1 MHHFFEAITN
11 TKGDSLVGYFARVI
25 DPATH
30 AVVPI
35 HADNAATPV
44 DTVSGV
50 ANMAKTDAD
59 GNLSFYV
66 AFGTYHLDIY
76 GTDATTF
83 VKRVPNVAM
92 AGDITE
98 SAQAALEGA
107 EAAAAASAASATSSA
122 GSAATAAG
130 SVTSAAAQAT
140 TAGTAAA
147 NAAASATNAA
157 NFAAAAANS
166 SIAAGAYPNSAASN
180 VPRGLTQA
188 SVGSITAGSGGA
200 NGTFALGW
208 SGGNF
213 SVNPTGMFTVSG
225 GAVTGVTI
233 TGPGL
238 YIGSSP
244 TVPTPSFSAS
254 SGLTGAG
261 VALTAQ
267 FLVANGA
274 FYWAQ
279 SADGTRLQHY
289 QHVGG
294 VATVD
299 SGTGPIPTSIAIA
312 AALSGLSGERARDLV
327 AAMLASTRD
336 PSKIKLLVT
345 KDGGKTFRSGSTTDI
360 ETLAPLIGPAGI
372 NLVQPGLTW
381 SGAGGYS
388 GQPLR
393 PVESADGIQFHRE
406 TGFDLLSGVTS
417 GMSGV
422 CLDLVLRMPAL
433 TTTAAAPAGTYSSV
447 AAMNADLANLYV
459 GQMVKVTGGPLTNLT
474 PDPPIEWIGWQ
485 NITSGNFQQGYY
497 VKGNAAMVPMGSA
510 PLFVLYDAAYGGAS
524 RFIYFFIDT
533 FGRVHGYTYDGTI
546 NPEAWM
552 ACTDVVALAQARP
565 VHLKFQFDEQHIR
578 LWVNG
583 VEVMAT
589 PQVTTFT
596 PNRLAFN
603 GGPHGAGPG
612 TSAAA
617 IGGLSWTLCAMA
629 ISQGCDF
636 TEQRLISDA
645 IARYCGTP
653 IQPFNPVAYLIVQKG
668 QSRGAGST
676 STVGD
681 LNRPDGISGW
691 NGETVRANS
700 RSASA
705 AAITQELLPRAYACS
720 NQNTPW
726 DIGPVGF
733 SINAFGNSGAGS
745 GHTVSGAA
753 VESIEF
759 GLVNQL
765 RLAKEFREHDIMLV
779 GLNNGGWSLGLLDAK
794 SNPPVYLYDLDTATQ
809 ITATQ
814 AREMLNRMVSNAA
827 KFFRKRGQELRLVAV
842 YDEQAETLAP
852 LPTGFSAATFGAA
865 YEASARQ
872 WLPNELL
879 KLVNGADG
887 QAPLYIKKAAD
898 YSADGASNSYCVT
911 PYYYTD
917 QLRLLEASRDTTF
930 RYMFLGESYA
940 IGGRFIHW
948 PLTTYRKL
956 GERLGRKLR
965 EAWCEGKSGTSF
977 HVASAVRS
985 SGQIILTLNRP
996 GVLVD
1001 STPYPSVLQRHTT
1014 GGVDTYGFVLESNGG
1029 GRTITAVDLTNV
1041 GASTPTITISVS
1053 GGGAVAGD
1061 RINVTGT
1068 NARWCNIREATS
1080 YPGIYYDQ
1088 DYSSLPGTASPVHA
1102 LSGNLNETA
1111 EFLCPSTHVVA

>member
-1 MHHFFEAITN
+1 
-11 TKGDSLVGYFARVI
+11 VGYFARVI
-25 DPATH
+25 DPATL

-35 HADNAATPV
+35 FADNAATPI
-44 DTVSGV
+44 DTLSGV
-50 ANMAKTDAD
+50 ANMGRTDAD

-98 SAQAALEGA
+98 SAQSALNNA
-107 EAAAAASAASATSSA
+107 EAAAAASAASATSAA
-122 GSAATAAG
+122 GSATSAAG
-130 SVTSAAAQAT
+130 SVTSAAVQAT
-140 TAGTAAA
+140 NAGTFAT
-147 NAAASATNAA
+147 NAAASATSAA
-157 NFAAAAANS
+157 NYAAAAANT

-200 NGTFALGW
+200 NGSFALGW

-213 SVNPTGMFTVSG
+213 SVNPTGTFTVSG
-225 GAVTGVTI
+225 GAVTAVTI

-244 TVPTPSFSAS
+244 TVPTPNFSAS
-254 SGLTGAG
+254 SGLSGAN
-261 VALTAQ
+261 VSLTAQ

-279 SADGTRLQHY
+279 SADGSQLQHY
-289 QHVGG
+289 QNVGG
-294 VATVD
+294 VATAD
-299 SGTGPIPTSIAIA
+299 SGTGPMPSSSALAT
-312 AALSGLSGERARDLV
+312 ALSGLSGERARRLV
-327 AAMLASTRD
+327 AAVLASTRD
-336 PSKIKLLVT
+336 SSKIKLLLT
-345 KDGGKTFRSGSTTDI
+345 KDGAKTFRSGSMTDV
-360 ETLAPLIGPAGI
+360 ETLSPLIGPAGL
-372 NLVQPGLTW
+372 NLVQPSLTW

-406 TGFDLLSGVTS
+406 TGFDLLSGVS
-417 GMSGV
+417 SGV
-422 CLDLVLRMPAL
+422 SGICIDLVLRMPAL
-433 TTTAAAPAGTYSSV
+433 TTTAVAPAGTYSSV

-459 GQMVKVTGGPLTNLT
+459 GQIVKVTGGPLTNLT
-474 PDPPIEWIGWQ
+474 PDPPIEWVGWQ

-497 VKGNAAMVPMGSA
+497 VKGNGAMVQASG
-510 PLFVLYDAAYGGAS
+510 PLFLLYDTSYSGTS
-524 RFIYFFIDT
+524 RFIYFFLDGL
-533 FGRVHGYTYDGTI
+533 GRLHAYTYDGMV
-546 NPEAWM
+546 NPECFT
-552 ACTDVVALAQARP
+552 ACTDLVALAQAGP
-565 VHLKFQFDEQHIR
+565 VHLKFQFDDQHIR
-578 LWVNG
+578 LWMNG
-583 VEVMAT
+583 VEVMAV
-589 PQVTTFT
+589 PLVTAFT
-596 PNRLAFN
+596 PNRLLIN
-603 GGPHGAGPG
+603 GGPRTANAVVPF
-612 TSAAA
+612 S
-617 IGGLSWTLCAMA
+617 GLSWTLCAMA

-653 IQPFNPVAYLIVQKG
+653 IQPFNPIAYLIVQKG

-676 STVGD
+676 STAGD
-681 LNRPDGISGW
+681 PNRPDAASGW
-691 NGETVRANS
+691 NGETARANS

-705 AAITQELLPRAYACS
+705 ATITQELLPRAYACS
-720 NQNTPW
+720 GQNAPW

-733 SINAFGNSGAGS
+733 SVNAFGTASAGGGAHTMSGAGVE
-745 GHTVSGAA
+745 TV
-753 VESIEF
+753 EF

-794 SNPPVYLYDLDTATQ
+794 SNPPVYLYDLDTAPQ

-879 KLVNGADG
+879 KLVSGADG
-887 QAPLYIKKAAD
+887 QAPLYVKKAAD
-898 YSADGASNSYCVT
+898 YSADGASNSHCIA

-917 QLRLLEASRDTTF
+917 QLRLLEANRDATF
-930 RYMFLGESYA
+930 RFMFLGESYA

-956 GERLGRKLR
+956 AERLGRKIR
-965 EAWCEGKSGTSF
+965 EGWCEGKSGASF

-985 SGQIILTLNRP
+985 GGQIVLTLNRP

-1001 STPYPSVLQRHTT
+1001 RTLYPSVLQRHTT
-1014 GGVDTYGFVLESNGG
+1014 GGVDTFGFVLEPNGG
-1029 GRTITAVDLTNV
+1029 ARTITAVDLTNV

-1061 RINVTGT
+1061 RINVTGA

-1080 YPGIYYDQ
+1080 YPGVYYEQ
-1088 DYSSLPGTASPVHA
+1088 DYSSLPGTATPIHA

-1111 EFLCPSTHVVA
+1111 EFLCPSTHVL